1 MMMPG
6 VGYPKAIYHVNRAM
20 DNPDPWSLCTSTN
33 QYMKKSAHAHAFDIP
48 GLRKYRHRERVKEIL
63 SRLESKGASVVR
75 YEGYLRMTFV
85 MDLRIMSY
93 KYR

>member
-6 VGYPKAIYHVNRAM
+6 VGYPKAIYRVNRAM
-20 DNPDPWSLCTSTN
+20 GNPDPWSLCTSTN
-33 QYMKKSAHAHAFDIP
+33 QYMKSGDAYAFDIP
-48 GLRKYRHRERVKEIL
+48 GLRKYRHKERVKEIL
-63 SRLESKGASVVR
+63 SRLESKDASVVR

-85 MDLRIMSY
+85 IVLHIRSY